1 MSTLYGTQVLEFA
14 PVTADGSMPLEAAWT
29 ELCKTYRDSFEILD
43 DDPEEADEYGD
54 QQDEPI
60 ESFFIAGKTKGKFS
74 AYEYDPATLKKLM
87 GGTVVDGEWE
97 EGDKKAQ
104 KIALRLKTDSNHQ
117 IAYAVVSFFA
127 KKNLKVKKKEVALID
142 CTFTALS
149 KAKIKKL
156 P

>member
-1 MSTLYGTQVLEFA
+1 
-14 PVTADGSMPLEAAWT
+14 
-29 ELCKTYRDSFEILD
+29 
-43 DDPEEADEYGD
+43 
-54 QQDEPI
+54 
-60 ESFFIAGKTKGKFS
+60 
-74 AYEYDPATLKKLM
+74 M